1 MTFSLHGIGVSGGY
15 AIGRAQVYS
24 QDRLEAPHYLLRP
37 EHLEVEVERFSAAV
51 AAVRAEM
58 LFLQAHIPEG
68 APAELS
74 AFLNVHVLILNDAM
88 LSEAPKRRIH
98 SERCN
103 AEWALAQQTE
113 ALIAQFEAIE
123 DDYLRE
129 RRNDVRQVADKVLKE
144 LMGHPGHAPLRPALE
159 GESILVAHDLSPSDM
174 VLFKRHD
181 FAGFITDLGGTTS
194 HTAIIARSLSLPSV
208 MALHS
213 ARALIQDGDWL
224 IVDGVAGVVI
234 VNPDVSIL
242 DEYRLRRNQW
252 LLEQKKLRRLKTSP
266 SATLDG
272 LEIELQANV
281 DLPGD
286 VAQALGEN
294 ASGIGLFRSEFLFL
308 NRDDLPS
315 EDEQFEAYRHVA
327 REMVGRC
334 VVIRTLDVGADK
346 SVRWL
351 TDVSVNPALGR
362 RAIRL
367 CLAEPQIFTSQLRA
381 LYRASHYGQIKI
393 LLPMLASL
401 TELDQALAL
410 ISAARGML
418 RMEGIP
424 FDEET
429 PIGGMIEVPA
439 AALAA
444 EWFAKKLD
452 FLSLGTNDLIQ
463 YTLAIDRTDDT
474 VAHLYDPLHPAVL
487 ALIDH
492 TLKTALKLGKPV
504 SICGEMAGD
513 PKLTRLLLGLGL
525 TRFSMHPAH
534 ILAVKQQV
542 LRSHVG
548 DLAPL
553 ARKLLRAGRP
563 ERIQEYLEQINR

>member
-1 MTFSLHGIGVSGGY
+1 MTFSIQGIGVSGGY
-15 AIGRAQVYS
+15 AVGRAQIYS
-24 QDRLEAPHYLLRP
+24 QDRLEAPHYLLRV
-37 EHLEVEVERFSAAV
+37 EHLDAEIDRFSKAIAAV
-51 AAVRAEM
+51 QAEM
-58 LFLQAHIPEG
+58 TSLQKHIPEG

-74 AFLNVHVLILNDAM
+74 AFLNVHVLILQDSM
-88 LSEAPKRRIH
+88 LSEAPKHRIRAD
-98 SERCN
+98 RCN

-144 LMGHPGHAPLRPALE
+144 LMGHPGHAPLKPAEE
-159 GESILVAHDLSPSDM
+159 GDSILVAHDLSPSDM

-194 HTAIIARSLSLPSV
+194 HTAILARSLNLPSV

-213 ARALIQDGDWL
+213 ARALVQEGDWL

-234 VNPDVSIL
+234 VNPDSGIL
-242 DEYRLRRNQW
+242 DEYRLRRHQW
-252 LLEQKKLRRLKTSP
+252 QLEQKKLRRLKTSP

-272 LEIELQANV
+272 LEVDLQANI

-286 VAQALGEN
+286 VSQALGEN

-315 EDEQFEAYRHVA
+315 EEEQFEAYRHVA

-334 VVIRTLDVGADK
+334 VVIRTIDVGADK
-346 SVRWL
+346 TVRWL
-351 TDVSVNPALGR
+351 NDTSVNPALGR

-367 CLAEPQIFTSQLRA
+367 CLAEPQIFLTQVRA
-381 LYRASHYGQIKI
+381 LLRASHYGQIKI

-410 ISAARGML
+410 IGAARGML
-418 RMEGIP
+418 RVAGVP

-429 PIGGMIEVPA
+429 PIGGMIEVPS
-439 AALAA
+439 AALSAQ
-444 EWFAKKLD
+444 WFAKKLD

-463 YTLAIDRTDDT
+463 YTLAIDRTDDA
-474 VAHLYDPLHPAVL
+474 VAHLYDPLNPSVL
-487 ALIDH
+487 ALIQH
-492 TLKTALKLGKPV
+492 TINVGHKLHKPV
-504 SICGEMAGD
+504 SVCGEMAGD
-513 PKLTRLLLGLGL
+513 PKLTRLLLGMGL
-525 TRFSMHPAH
+525 THFSMHPAH
-534 ILAVKQQV
+534 ILSIKHQV

-548 DLAPL
+548 ELAPL
-553 ARKLLRAGRP
+553 ARKLLRAGIP